1 MLAKIF
7 RRHWGEEPVAANS
20 TIAQPLTVPAPQAV
34 VKPIDPSKTELEA
47 QFARIST
54 QITLLWG
61 YPEMDTFFN
70 KLWIDDRGN
79 RAGFPKAVMEDL
91 MFLASLH
98 QIVHAQQPTSPY
110 ANRGLQQD
118 IYYRNR

>member
-1 MLAKIF
+1 
-7 RRHWGEEPVAANS
+7 
-20 TIAQPLTVPAPQAV
+20 V
-34 VKPIDPSKTELEA
+34 VKPLPSQAGKTELEA
-47 QFARIST
+47 NFARIVT
-54 QITLLWG
+54 QITLMWG
-61 YPEMDTFFN
+61 YPEMDTYFN
-70 KLWIDDRGN
+70 KLWIDDRGD

-98 QIVHAQQPTSPY
+98 QAAYPPQPTAPY